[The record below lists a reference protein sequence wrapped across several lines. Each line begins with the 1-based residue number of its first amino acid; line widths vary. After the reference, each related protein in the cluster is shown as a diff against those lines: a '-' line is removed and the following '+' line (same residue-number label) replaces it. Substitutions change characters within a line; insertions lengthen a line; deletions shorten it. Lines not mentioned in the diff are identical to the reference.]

1 MKKLKV
7 YYTHEQKTL
16 NNGVKVAPGCIV
28 CAYRRDK
35 ADITHYVVVDMYD
48 VHDNGKPTPGWYST
62 AKNGEVLPV
71 LVNSYG
77 EVYSAIV
84 KWAKHVRWE
93 QAHDCTCC
101 KPRDRQVG
109 AYDAYR
115 PRFGYDTA
123 AAVSTEYDVTQN
135 AIIGRNRYTTE
146 GYYARLG
153 VQTY

>member
-16 NNGVKVAPGCIV
+16 NNGVKIAPGCIV

-48 VHDNGKPTPGWYST
+48 VHDNGKPIPGWYST
-62 AKNGEVLPV
+62 AKNGEILPV

-77 EVYSAIV
+77 EVYSAV
-84 KWAKHVRWE
+84 VEWAKHVQWE
-93 QAHDCTCC
+93 KAHDCTCC
-101 KPRDRQVG
+101 KPKDRQVG

-123 AAVSTEYDVTQN
+123 ACVSTEYDVTQN
-135 AIIGRNRYTTE
+135 AVIGHNRYTTE

>member
-16 NNGVKVAPGCIV
+16 NNGVKIAPGCIV
-28 CAYRRDK
+28 CSYRMDK
-35 ADITHYVVVDMYD
+35 TDVTHYIVVDMYD
-48 VHDNGKPTPGWYST
+48 VHDNCKPIPGWYST

-84 KWAKHVRWE
+84 EWAKRVRWE
-93 QAHDCTCC
+93 KAHDCACC
-101 KPRDRQVG
+101 KPRDRQIG

-123 AAVSTEYDVTQN
+123 AGISTEYDVTQN
-135 AIIGRNRYTTE
+135 AVIGHNRYTTE

>member
-16 NNGVKVAPGCIV
+16 NNGVKIAPGYIV
-28 CAYRRDK
+28 CAYRMDK
-35 ADITHYVVVDMYD
+35 TDITNYVVVDMYD
-48 VHDNGKPTPGWYST
+48 VHDNGKPIPAWYST
-62 AKNGEVLPV
+62 AKNGEILPV

-84 KWAKHVRWE
+84 EWAKHVRWE
-93 QAHDCTCC
+93 KAHDCTCC
-101 KPRDRQVG
+101 KPKDRQVG

-123 AAVSTEYDVTQN
+123 ACVSTEYDVTQN
-135 AIIGRNRYTTE
+135 AVIGHNRYTTE